1 MLKIISSP
9 PFDDYSKKLFFQVF
23 GQKKK
28 MGLDNASFVY
38 LWTGPLSNGKPF
50 IYKVDRS
57 AHENPKDLPRVYEF
71 VHCYATMIAGKKRY
85 FNTIEEMFSLYCEF
99 NALPKSDE
107 LHKAFLNYYP
117 KYAKN
122 VFDREM
128 MEEVLEEAC
137 VNEIVVLFIK
147 DHFRISTSDS
157 WINPIPELSTYFNNL
172 CDYYPNKQ
180 FIIVTSLENL
190 NKEIIKDNCKII
202 PMGGDITN
210 QLSTYM
216 KYMPTASKMSDPK
229 NFISLNRG
237 SRNHRTYLVSALY
250 GRSLEN
256 QGNINH
262 LSWDSSKTLS
272 SAVPYDYNKDFGYTM
287 ADDGFKK
294 YSTVS
299 QSMSLES
306 YEIYTKQ
313 NDNIT
318 NFREKL
324 ENKYANSI
332 IEFVS
337 ETSFNELSFNI
348 TEKTMHFIYGANFP
362 IMISSPGTVDFLR
375 NIGLDMFD
383 DVIDHSYDTILDPAY
398 RINAAIDLN
407 LDILTSSNLI
417 KTWNKHKYRI
427 DNNISFVREGKLRDY
442 YTTRFWN
449 TWKDL

>member
-9 PFDDYSKKLFFQVF
+9 PFDDYSKKLFYQLF

-28 MGLDNASFVY
+28 LGLDNASFIY
-38 LWTGPLSNGKPF
+38 LWTGPLSNDQIF
-50 IYKVDRS
+50 YTNNVSHR
-57 AHENPKDLPRVYEF
+57 ENPKELPDLIGFIKYRTP
-71 VHCYATMIAGKKRY
+71 MIIGNNRY
-85 FNTIEEMFSLYCEF
+85 YNTVDEMYLLYCEF
-99 NALPKSDE
+99 TKMPTSTE
-107 LHKAFLNYYP
+107 LYEAFFKYYTEYSKNLLNR
-117 KYAKN
+117 ATI
-122 VFDREM
+122 
-128 MEEVLEEAC
+128 EEIIEEAC
-137 VNEIVVLFIK
+137 VNDKVVIFVK
-147 DHFRISTSDS
+147 DHFRISSS
-157 WINPIPELSTYFNNL
+157 KAWVNPVPELSIYFGNL

-190 NKEIIKDNCKII
+190 DKEIIKDNCKII

-216 KYMPTASKMSDPK
+216 HYIPVASKMHDAQ

-237 SRNHRTYLVSALY
+237 NRNHRTYLVSALY
-250 GRSLEN
+250 GRSLEEY
-256 QGNINH
+256 GIINH

-272 SAVPYDYNKDFGYTM
+272 SAMAYDCTRDFGYTT
-287 ADDGFKK
+287 ADDGFNK
-294 YSTVS
+294 YTIVS
-299 QSMSLES
+299 QNTTLDS
-306 YEIYTKQ
+306 YDIYTKQ
-313 NDNIT
+313 NDNII
-318 NFREKL
+318 NFKEKL
-324 ENKYANSI
+324 ENKYSNSI

-375 NIGLDMFD
+375 NMGLDMFD
-383 DVIDHSYDTILDPAY
+383 DIIDHSYDSLTDPAA

-407 LDILTSSNLI
+407 LDTLTSSNLI
-417 KTWNKHKYRI
+417 KKWKKNKYRI
-427 DNNISFVREGKLRDY
+427 DNNISFVREGKLKDY